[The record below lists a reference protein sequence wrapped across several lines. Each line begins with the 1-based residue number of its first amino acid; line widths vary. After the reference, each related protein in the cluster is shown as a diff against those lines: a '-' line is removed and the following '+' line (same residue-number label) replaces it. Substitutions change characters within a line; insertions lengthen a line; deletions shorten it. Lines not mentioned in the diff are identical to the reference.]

1 MDSAPSRW
9 LECAPDRDR
18 LVPDRTG
25 TDSGPLSAATGRR
38 FGSPSLT
45 HSRQI
50 ASVRRRSRSQGKN
63 LEQPV
68 PKQFGHLASRDS
80 GSEGPA
86 QQVVVDGRRAVRI
99 GVEPGTATGSDPD
112 DQPAVFIRPAD
123 SDQTIGGRTT
133 TTANAGTYRPRYGPA
148 FEVGSAV
155 PSASPTAASDH
166 CSTERA
172 GPPSAGCQTC
182 SPVSSLRTHSPSAQ
196 SIFA

>member
-25 TDSGPLSAATGRR
+25 TDSGPLSDATGRR

-50 ASVRRRSRSQGKN
+50 ASVRRRSLRQGKN
-63 LEQPV
+63 LGQTV
-68 PKQFGHLASRDS
+68 LKQLGHLADRDS

-86 QQVVVDGRRAVRI
+86 QQAVVDGRRAVRI
-99 GVEPGTATGSDPD
+99 GVEPGAATASDPD
-112 DQPAVFIRPAD
+112 GQPAVVIRPAD
-123 SDQTIGGRTT
+123 SNQTIDRRTP
-133 TTANAGTYRPRYGPA
+133 TTANAGTYRCRYGPA
-148 FEVGSAV
+148 SEVGSAV
-155 PSASPTAASDH
+155 PSASPTAASGH

-182 SPVSSLRTHSPSAQ
+182 SPVSSLRPHSPSAQ